1 MKQAIMSWWY
11 SMGYWRWPN
20 AFILSTAI
28 YLSIIYEAVPN
39 DRVEHGFRSLGDVEV
54 QFSTRGEIRPGNE
67 FNGKIDATGTGSI
80 TIGFRQNLGE
90 AISLDFAEPGS
101 QEINL
106 IAPETTER
114 QIILMASD
122 DSDSLVMWNIGRLY
136 D

>member
-1 MKQAIMSWWY
+1 
-11 SMGYWRWPN
+11 MGYWRWPN

-28 YLSIIYEAVPN
+28 YLSIIYEAVPT
-39 DRVEHGFRSLGDVEV
+39 DWVEHGFRSLGDVEV
-54 QFSTRGEIRPGNE
+54 QFSTRGEIRPGIK
-67 FNGKIDATGTGSI
+67 FNGKIEATGSGSI

-90 AISLDFAEPGS
+90 AISLDFAESGS

-114 QIILMASD
+114 QIILVASD

>member
-1 MKQAIMSWWY
+1 MKQAIKSWWY
-11 SMGYWRWPN
+11 SMGYWRWLN
-20 AFILSTAI
+20 ALMLLTAI
-28 YLSIIYEAVPN
+28 YLSIIFEAVPN
-39 DRVEHGFRSLGDVEV
+39 NWVEYGFRSLGDIEV
-54 QFSTRGEIRPGNE
+54 QFSTRGGIRPGIK
-67 FNGKIDATGTGSI
+67 FNGKIEATGSGSI

-90 AISLDFAEPGS
+90 AISLDFAQPGS

-114 QIILMASD
+114 QIILVASD